1 MEKIGR
7 TPSFLSGSV
16 WMLAMRWSIRLIGLI
31 TTIILARLLAPV
43 DFGII
48 AMAMIVVG
56 LLQMITWTGIDLAL
70 IKEKNC
76 TTEHYDTAWTAQIIQ
91 GAIVAVLLLIAA
103 PFSESYFNEPRV
115 VAVIQT
121 LAVNAFIQ
129 GFTNIGIVN
138 FRKELNFATEFRF
151 SLYRRL
157 ATFFV
162 TIPAAFILGN
172 YWAVVVPLVFSEIF
186 GVMLSYRMQ
195 PYRPNICLTKMKEIW
210 SFSQWLLI
218 SRIGLYLNEKV
229 DALIVGNLM
238 GTQSMGYYHVAY
250 EIGTLFSNE
259 FVMPIRR
266 ALFPNMAFL
275 KDDKQAFD
283 ATVYSVVSIVA
294 FLGFS
299 AGFGVSAIAEEFTHF
314 VLGEKWKD
322 AAVLIHWLALYGAFA
337 GVSLGLEVVLL
348 ATGRPKLSAIE
359 AWAKFSVLVPLIYL
373 VAVSGDLSAI
383 AVARLTVSVGFLVI
397 MIVIVSTACSLSAW
411 TLTLSIIRPLLSATV
426 MWVGIGL
433 LKPATES
440 PSALVMVEAIAG
452 GAATFMVCAAGLWWL
467 SGRPDGFE
475 KQIFDRLRMIKS
487 ERTRNT
493 PDT

>member
-1 MEKIGR
+1 MKAIGP
-7 TPSFLSGSV
+7 TPSFLSGSI
-16 WMLAMRWSIRLIGLI
+16 WMLAMRWSIRLIGLV
-31 TTIILARLLAPV
+31 TTIILARLLDPV

-76 TTEHYDTAWTAQIIQ
+76 TTDHYNTAWTVQIIQ
-91 GAIVAVLLLIAA
+91 GTIVAVLLLVAA
-103 PFSESYFNEPRV
+103 PLSESYFNEPSV
-115 VAVIQT
+115 VAVIRT
-121 LAVNAFIQ
+121 LAANAFIQ

-138 FRKELNFATEFRF
+138 FRKELDFATEFRF
-151 SLYRRL
+151 GLYRRL

-162 TIPAAFILGN
+162 TIPAAIVLRN
-172 YWAVVVPLVFSEIF
+172 YWAVVVSLVFSEIF
-186 GVMLSYRMQ
+186 GVFLSYGMH
-195 PYRPNICLTKMKEIW
+195 PYRPSICLTKIKQIW

-266 ALFPNMAFL
+266 ALFPNMALL
-275 KDDKQAFD
+275 KDDKLAFD
-283 ATVYSVVSIVA
+283 STVYSVVSIVA

-299 AGFGVSAIAEEFTHF
+299 AGFGVSAIADEFTHF

-322 AAVLIHWLALYGAFA
+322 AAVLIHWLALFGAFA

-359 AWAKFSVLVPLIYL
+359 AWAKFFVLVPLIYI

-383 AVARLTVSVGFLVI
+383 AVARLAVSVGFLVI
-397 MIVIVSTACSLSAW
+397 MILIVSAACALSVR
-411 TLTLSIIRPLLSATV
+411 TLTASIIRPLLSATA
-426 MWVGIGL
+426 MWMIIGY

-452 GAATFMVCAAGLWWL
+452 GAGTFIVVAAGIWWL

-475 KQIFDRLRMIKS
+475 KQIFDRLRTIKN
-487 ERTRNT
+487 ERTRKT
-493 PDT
+493 PST